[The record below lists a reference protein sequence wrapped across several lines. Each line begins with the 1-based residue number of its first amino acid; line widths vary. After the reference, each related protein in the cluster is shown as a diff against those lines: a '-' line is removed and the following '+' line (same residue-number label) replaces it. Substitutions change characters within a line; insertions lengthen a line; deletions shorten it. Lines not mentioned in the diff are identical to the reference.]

1 MRHLQV
7 PLDYRRP
14 GGRQITVAVSRIPAA
29 DPATRR
35 GVLLLNPGGPGGE
48 GLDTPSEAGPAGE
61 PLLAAYD
68 LIGCDPRGVGHSTPV
83 TCGLTEAQLTPPLP
97 YPAPDGSIA
106 ANVAFARSAAA
117 ACAARSGDLLPYITT
132 ANTAR
137 DMDRIR
143 QALGT
148 SRLSYYGDSYGTS
161 VTRTPRSRRV
171 RACTKPSAGG
181 RRWSPWTRAATASTA
196 IPARTP
202 AAPRPGKPSWSTA
215 RCQPATSSAQPPD
228 PEPYG
233 SQPSRRA
240 VTTDSV
246 RPWVPSLRIALRR

>member
-1 MRHLQV
+1 MRNRLAAGVDLDPRQTCGTLQV

-106 ANVAFARSAAA
+106 ANVAFADPPRPPALPGPEICSPTSPPRTPPATWIGSARPSAHRD
-117 ACAARSGDLLPYITT
+117 CPTT
-132 ANTAR
+132 ATPTAR
-137 DMDRIR
+137 
-143 QALGT
+143 A
-148 SRLSYYGDSYGTS
+148 
-161 VTRTPRSRRV
+161 
-171 RACTKPSAGG
+171 
-181 RRWSPWTRAATASTA
+181 
-196 IPARTP
+196 
-202 AAPRPGKPSWSTA
+202 
-215 RCQPATSSAQPPD
+215 
-228 PEPYG
+228 
-233 SQPSRRA
+233 
-240 VTTDSV
+240 
-246 RPWVPSLRIALRR
+246 